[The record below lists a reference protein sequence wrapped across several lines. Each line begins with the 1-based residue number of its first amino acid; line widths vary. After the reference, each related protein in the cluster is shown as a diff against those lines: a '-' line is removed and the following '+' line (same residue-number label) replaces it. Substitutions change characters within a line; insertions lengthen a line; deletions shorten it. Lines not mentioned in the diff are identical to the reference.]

1 MKLSVPLV
9 NGQLDDRYGKHATGA
24 DVKNGYPITSFP
36 FTIEDALQVPSV
48 LPFGSSTM
56 MPFRLAACRGFTGT
70 QPIFRHRSL
79 RFLLVPVITTSC
91 R

>member
-24 DVKNGYPITSFP
+24 DVKTVTRLRVFRLRLKMP
-36 FTIEDALQVPSV
+36 LQVPSV

-56 MPFRLAACRGFTGT
+56 MPFRLAVCRGFTGT

-79 RFLLVPVITTSC
+79 RFLLVPVIMTSC
-91 R
+91 Q

>member
-36 FTIEDALQVPSV
+36 FTIEDAPAGTVSFAL
-48 LPFGSSTM
+48 GSSTM
-56 MPFRLAACRGFTGT
+56 MPFRLAVCRGFTGT

-79 RFLLVPVITTSC
+79 RFLLVPVIITSC

>member
-36 FTIEDALQVPSV
+36 FTL
-48 LPFGSSTM
+48 
-56 MPFRLAACRGFTGT
+56 
-70 QPIFRHRSL
+70 SL
-79 RFLLVPVITTSC
+79 IHI
-91 R
+91 